1 MPLILCLDL
10 NHVNP
15 GHNKKKIIYTA
26 RSYNGVWLRGIP
38 KRLKQGVFHDANSRE
53 VKTI

>member
-15 GHNKKKIIYTA
+15 GHNKKKSSVPQEVTMAY
-26 RSYNGVWLRGIP
+26 GCV
-38 KRLKQGVFHDANSRE
+38 VFQKD
-53 VKTI
+53 